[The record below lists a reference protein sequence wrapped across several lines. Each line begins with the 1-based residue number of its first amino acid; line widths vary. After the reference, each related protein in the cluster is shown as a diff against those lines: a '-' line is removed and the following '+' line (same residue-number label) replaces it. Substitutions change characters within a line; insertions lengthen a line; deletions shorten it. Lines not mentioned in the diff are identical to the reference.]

1 MLLCAP
7 KLYILTHF
15 FSSSAV
21 VVLGALLFLAAPTAL
36 AEKSVSPDLIP
47 DGIVKVRAI
56 HSHPDYQSPW
66 QSKSAHTV
74 TGSGAV
80 IEGHRILTNAHVTQD
95 ETMIEV
101 MHENGS
107 RAYSA
112 RLEQIC
118 HTCDLAL
125 LTVED
130 ESFFDD
136 VKPLKIGDL
145 PELQSRVNVFGF
157 PEGGES
163 LSVTSGIVSRIEV
176 GSYVH
181 SMQSLLRVQ
190 IDAAINSGNSGGP
203 VISNDRIVGI
213 AMQARNRSENIGY
226 IVPAPVIKHFL
237 TDMKDGHFDGF
248 PELGIGVQ
256 PLENEAF
263 RTELGLK
270 PEEGGILVIGVS
282 KTGSGSELL
291 HPGDILLSF
300 DGHAVDRR
308 GNVELRKGLRI
319 DATHIE
325 ISKQVGEV
333 LAVGILRDGKKK
345 MLSIEMKRAAP
356 LIARL
361 GEAPAPLYY
370 TFGGVVFQVV
380 TDGYL
385 KSFRSYP
392 PYELVRYRDS
402 LSGGPYRTTLSNEI
416 SNQREEIVVISSLLA
431 DEVNRGYEHFS
442 NSILASVN
450 GTSITNLAQLIQE
463 IESSEA
469 PYLRLVL
476 ENGAVMIF
484 DTTEVR
490 ERNSGIL
497 EKYNVYRD
505 RSLGSG
511 NDAMMSQS
519 R

>member
-1 MLLCAP
+1 MINPVVRPGSLASAP
-7 KLYILTHF
+7 LFTLF
-15 FSSSAV
+15 
-21 VVLGALLFLAAPTAL
+21 ALLLPALLLADPASAQPTP
-36 AEKSVSPDLIP
+36 SPGLIP
-47 DGIVKVRAI
+47 NGIVKVRAI
-56 HSHPDYQSPW
+56 HSHPDYESPW
-66 QSKSAHTV
+66 QSKPAHTV
-74 TGSGAV
+74 TGSGVV
-80 IEGHRILTNAHVTQD
+80 IDGNRILTNAHVTQH

-107 RAYSA
+107 QAYSA
-112 RLEQIC
+112 QLIQVC

-130 ESFFDD
+130 KSFFKDS
-136 VKPLKIGDL
+136 KPLKVGDL
-145 PELQSRVNVFGF
+145 SQLRSRVNVFGF

-176 GSYVH
+176 GGYVH

-203 VISNDRIVGI
+203 VISGDRIVGI

-226 IVPAPVIKHFL
+226 MVPAPVIDHFL
-237 TDMKDGHFDGF
+237 KDMDDGHFDGF
-248 PELGIGVQ
+248 PELGIAVQ

-263 RTELGLK
+263 RDELGLDD
-270 PEEGGILVIGVS
+270 ERGGILVIGVS
-282 KTGSGSELL
+282 ETGSGASLL
-291 HPGDILLSF
+291 NPGDILLSF
-300 DGHAVDRR
+300 DGREIDRR
-308 GNVELRKGLRI
+308 GNIELRKGLRV

-325 ISKQVGEV
+325 VSKQVGETLEV
-333 LAVGILRDGKKK
+333 QILRDGEK
-345 MLSIEMKRAAP
+345 MKLSIEMIKPAP

-361 GEAPAPLYY
+361 GGAPNPLYY

-402 LSGGPYRTTLSNEI
+402 LVGGGYRTVLSGDAAGK
-416 SNQREEIVVISSLLA
+416 REEVVVISSLLA
-431 DEVNRGYEHFS
+431 DEVNRGYENFG
-442 NSILASVN
+442 NSVLALVN
-450 GTSITNLAQLIQE
+450 GTRITSLAQLIQAV
-463 IESSEA
+463 ESNEE

-484 DTTEVR
+484 DTTKVR
-490 ERNSGIL
+490 ERNPVIL
-497 EKYNVYRD
+497 KKYNVHRD
-505 RSLGSG
+505 RSLSEEE
-511 NDAMMSQS
+511 AVAASSQ
-519 R
+519 

>member
-1 MLLCAP
+1 LLFCAP
-7 KLYILTHF
+7 KLYNATPSFLSPIL
-15 FSSSAV
+15 A
-21 VVLGALLFLAAPTAL
+21 VLGAFLLLAAPMAL
-36 AEKSVSPDLIP
+36 AQSPVSEDLIP

-56 HSHPDYQSPW
+56 HSHPDYASPW

-80 IEGHRILTNAHVTQD
+80 IHGNRILTNAHVTQD

-112 RLEQIC
+112 NLLQIC

-130 ESFFDD
+130 ESFFDG
-136 VKPLKIGDL
+136 VKPLKIGAL

-176 GSYVH
+176 GVYVH
-181 SMQSLLRVQ
+181 SMQPLLRVQ
-190 IDAAINSGNSGGP
+190 IDAAINAGNSGGP

-213 AMQARNRSENIGY
+213 AMQALNRSENIGY
-226 IVPAPVIKHFL
+226 MVPPPVINHFL
-237 TDMKDGHFDGF
+237 ADVEDGHFDGF
-248 PELGIGVQ
+248 PELGIAVQ

-263 RTELGLK
+263 RTELGLDDK
-270 PEEGGILVIGVS
+270 QGGILVIGVS

-291 HPGDILLSF
+291 YPGDILLSF
-300 DGHAVDRR
+300 DDHAIDRR
-308 GNVELRKGLRI
+308 GNVELREGLRI
-319 DATHIE
+319 DATHVE
-325 ISKQVGEV
+325 ISKQVGETLEV
-333 LAVGILRDGKKK
+333 EILRDGSKKK
-345 MLSIEMKRAAP
+345 LPIEMRKAAP
-356 LIARL
+356 LVARL
-361 GEAPAPLYY
+361 GEAPGPLYY

-380 TDGYL
+380 TDSYL
-385 KSFRSYP
+385 KSFLSYP

-402 LSGGPYRTTLSNEI
+402 LAGGPYRTTLSSEIANE
-416 SNQREEIVVISSLLA
+416 REEIVVISSLLA
-431 DEVNRGYEHFS
+431 DEVNRGYENFS
-442 NSILASVN
+442 NSILSSVN
-450 GTSITNLAQLIQE
+450 GTPIRSLAHLIE
-463 IESSEA
+463 EVESSEA
-469 PYLRLVL
+469 PYLRLLL

-484 DTTEVR
+484 DTAELR
-490 ERNSGIL
+490 ERNPLIL

-505 RSLGSG
+505 RTV
-511 NDAMMSQS
+511 AP
-519 R
+519 